1 MEGLWDAA
9 PQGMIGRGI
18 DSQRG
23 RRRDP
28 VANEGVSLGRTNVD
42 DDGCSVRSAFNKG

>member
-1 MEGLWDAA
+1 VEGLWDAA

-42 DDGCSVRSAFNKG
+42 DDECSVLVFNKG